1 MVQKV
6 IGILGGMGPQATLYL
21 FEKIIRNTP
30 AKCDQDHLR
39 VIIDNNPKV
48 PDRTRAIL
56 ENGEN
61 PVPLMVKGAQT
72 LIQAGADFIL
82 IPCISAHYF
91 LDELNRKLSRPILS
105 AFDAVAKQIVGDH
118 PDIKT
123 VGLLATNGTIQGGC
137 FQKRLT
143 ESGIQT
149 QIPGEPY
156 QRHIISAIY
165 GIKGDPTGLARTENK
180 TAIKLVAEH
189 LIQNGCQGIIA
200 GCTEI
205 PLVLSPKDIDV
216 PLFNP
221 LLILAEAAIQEAKQV
236 VPSCGGSPV

>member
-6 IGILGGMGPQATLYL
+6 IGILGGMGPEATLYL

-56 ENGEN
+56 ENGED
-61 PVPLMVKGAQT
+61 PVPMMLKSGQT
-72 LIQAGADFIL
+72 LIQAGADFII
-82 IPCISAHYF
+82 IPCISAHHF
-91 LDELNRKLSRPILS
+91 LDELKRKLSRPILS
-105 AFDAVAKQIVGDH
+105 AFDAVAKRIVGDH

-123 VGLLATNGTIQGGC
+123 VGLMATNGSIQGGC
-137 FQKRLT
+137 FQKRLA
-143 ESGIQT
+143 EIGIQT
-149 QIPGEPY
+149 QVPDEPY
-156 QRHIISAIY
+156 QRHVMSAIY
-165 GIKGDPTGLARTENK
+165 SIKGDPAGLARAENK
-180 TAIKLVAEH
+180 TAIKHVAGH

-205 PLVLSPKDIDV
+205 PLVLSPNDIEV

-221 LLILAEAAIQEAKQV
+221 LLILAEAAIQEAKQAE
-236 VPSCGGSPV
+236 P

>member
-1 MVQKV
+1 MAQKV
-6 IGILGGMGPQATLYL
+6 IGILGGMGPEATLYL

-56 ENGEN
+56 ENGED
-61 PVPLMVKGAQT
+61 PVPMMLKSGQT
-72 LIQAGADFIL
+72 LIQAGADFII

-105 AFDAVAKQIVGDH
+105 AFDAVAKRIVTEH

-123 VGLLATNGTIQGGC
+123 VGLLATIGTIQGGR

-149 QIPGEPY
+149 QVPDESY
-156 QRHIISAIY
+156 QRHVMSAIY
-165 GIKGDPTGLARTENK
+165 SIKGDPAGLARTENK
-180 TAIKLVAEH
+180 TTIKHVAGH
-189 LIQNGCQGIIA
+189 LIQDGCQGIIA

-205 PLVLSPKDIDV
+205 PLVLTPEDIEV

-221 LLILAEAAIQEAKQV
+221 LFILAEAAIQKARQAA
-236 VPSCGGSPV
+236 P

>member
-6 IGILGGMGPQATLYL
+6 IGILGGMGPEATLYL

-30 AKCDQDHLR
+30 AECDQDHLH

-56 ENGEN
+56 ENGED
-61 PVPLMVKGAQT
+61 PVPMMLKSGQT

-82 IPCISAHYF
+82 IPCITAHYF
-91 LDELNRKLSRPILS
+91 LDELNQKLSRPILS
-105 AFDAVAKQIVGDH
+105 AFDAVAKRIVDFH
-118 PDIKT
+118 PGIKT
-123 VGLLATNGTIQGGC
+123 VGMLATNGTIVGGC
-137 FQKRLT
+137 FQNRLAK
-143 ESGIQT
+143 SGIRT
-149 QIPGEPY
+149 EVPDESH
-156 QRHIISAIY
+156 QRHVMSAIY
-165 GIKGDPTGLARTENK
+165 NIKGDPAGLTRADNK
-180 TAIKLVAEH
+180 AAIKHVAGH

-205 PLVLSPKDIDV
+205 PLVLSSHDIDV

-221 LLILAEAAIQEAKQV
+221 LLILAEAAIQVAKPV
-236 VPSCGGSPV
+236 VP

>member
-1 MVQKV
+1 MQKV
-6 IGILGGMGPQATLYL
+6 IGILGGMGPEATLYL

-30 AKCDQDHLR
+30 AECDQDHLR

-56 ENGEN
+56 ENGED
-61 PVPLMVKGAQT
+61 PVPMMLKSGRT
-72 LIQAGADFIL
+72 LIQAGADFII

-105 AFDAVAKQIVGDH
+105 AFDAVAKKIVSNH

-137 FQKRLT
+137 FRKRLT

-149 QIPGEPY
+149 QVPDGPD
-156 QRHIISAIY
+156 QRHVMTAIY
-165 GIKGDPTGLARTENK
+165 SIKGDPAGLACAENK
-180 TAIKLVAEH
+180 TAIKHVAGH

-205 PLVLSPKDIDV
+205 PLVLSPEDMEV

-221 LLILAEAAIQEAKQV
+221 LLILAEAAIQEAK
-236 VPSCGGSPV
+236 